1 MWYKYRGQVMVDT
14 AAVHCGLNPFLTDS
28 CVKPWSK
35 NLITNYVKR
44 PSVHDFMARK
54 VIYDLVAS
62 NNYAV

>member
-14 AAVHCGLNPFLTDS
+14 AAVHRGLNPFLTAS
-28 CVKPWSK
+28 CVKPRSK
-35 NLITNYVKR
+35 NLIANYVKR
-44 PSVHDFMARK
+44 PSVHEIMARK